1 MMDLSLTMPPQ
12 QPLPQAIG
20 DCGQYD
26 SRLSDMR
33 FIDGAAKSC
42 APHIVLEEVVSWIV
56 NGWYGQPVWI
66 EGSTDGIHEYQRR
79 RFRSGLRPYESS
91 WPSPTI
97 ARDVW
102 RRVLVAYIEERY
114 PLMRPFLF

>member
-1 MMDLSLTMPPQ
+1 MMEFITDNAAAAVTA
-12 QPLPQAIG
+12 AIG

-79 RFRSGLRPYESS
+79 RFRQGLIPYESS
-91 WPSPTI
+91 WPSPAI